1 MKALGL
7 YILNFYSVIRGV
19 SGSVSELII
28 IRGAS
33 SGLFWVLVCCGI
45 SFRLLFV
52 GKMVSD
58 VE

>member
-7 YILNFYSVIRGV
+7 YILNFYNVIRGV

-33 SGLFWVLVCCGI
+33 SGLFGVLVCWGI